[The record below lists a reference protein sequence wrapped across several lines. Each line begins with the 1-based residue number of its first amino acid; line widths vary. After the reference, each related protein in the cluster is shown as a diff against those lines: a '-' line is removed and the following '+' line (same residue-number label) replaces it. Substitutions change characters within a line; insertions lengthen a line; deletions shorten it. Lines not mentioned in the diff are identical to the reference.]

1 MLLRYVYNDKLAHAS
16 YLVGCQATGEA
27 IVVDPGQN
35 IEPYL
40 KLAKEQ
46 GVRIVAAT
54 ETHIHADF
62 VSGARELAKREGAKL
77 YLSDEGDENWKYQY
91 LNDVPHQLVKDGD
104 TFKIGNLI
112 FQVMHTPGHTPESI
126 SFLLT
131 DTGGGADKPM
141 GIFSGDFVFVGDVGR
156 PDLLEKAAG
165 VQGSSDIGARQM
177 FNSLKR
183 FKELPDYLQLWPAHG
198 AGSACGKALGAV
210 PSSTVGYEKMFN
222 WALSYEDEN
231 EFVKALLD
239 GQPAPPKYFAM
250 MKKVNKEGPM
260 VTGEMNEPQMFEA
273 SKEKIEQLLDEQA
286 VILDI
291 RSNAAFADG
300 HIPGTLNI
308 PLNKSFTTWAG
319 WLLSYTRPLYVLA
332 DPNKTEEIKRDLY
345 SIGFFNINGFID
357 SSVLKQYQN
366 LQTYENKKPAEL
378 AEAILNNEV
387 HVIDVRNDSEW
398 NEGHLPNAQHIMLGY
413 LEDRLETVPKDKTI
427 VMQCKGGG
435 RSAIASSVM
444 QAHGITSII
453 NLEGGYDAWVQQG
466 YRVEN

>member
-62 VSGARELAKREGAKL
+62 VSGARELAKRVDAKL
-77 YLSDEGDENWKYQY
+77 YLSDEGDDNWKYQY
-91 LNDVPHQLVKDGD
+91 VNDVRHELVKDGD

-112 FQVMHTPGHTPESI
+112 FEVMHTPGHTPESI

-131 DTGGGADKPM
+131 DTGGGANKPM

-222 WALSYEDEN
+222 WALSYVDEN

-250 MKKVNKEGPM
+250 MKKVNKEGPK
-260 VTGEMNEPQMFEA
+260 VTGEIVEPELLEA
-273 SKEKIEQLLDEQA
+273 SKKKMEQLLDEQA

-291 RSNAAFADG
+291 RSNAAFAGG
-300 HIPGTLNI
+300 HIAGTLNI

-319 WLLSYTRPLYVLA
+319 WLLSYDRPLYILS

-357 SSVLKQYQN
+357 SSVLKRFDN
-366 LQTYENKKPAEL
+366 LQTYESKTPDEL
-378 AEAILNNEV
+378 ASSILSQEF

-398 NEGHLPNAQHIMLGY
+398 NEGHLPNAQHLTLGY
-413 LEDRLETVPKDKTI
+413 LEDHLASVPKDKTI

-435 RSAIASSVM
+435 RSAIASSLM

-453 NLEGGYDAWVQQG
+453 NLEGGYDAWMQQG
-466 YRVEN
+466 HPVEK